1 MLVYAGCLEERK
13 GVEVELNSECK
24 QTNSEVTANGHR
36 LSSVPP
42 LGLGGFWGAWPL
54 NRDPRVADPPGGVEQ
69 AAIGQS
75 AMASD
80 GLTQE
85 WGPDVSVCWP
95 WASRSA
101 VQKIVD
107 IFLDSR
113 EKIVQLDHHLD
124 PSTHWLPFFP
134 PGPAVSFGVSHRIPL
149 LIHPIGPFFLP
160 GDHQAFPSSV
170 RTIARLAAALFVRT
184 NPPPLGITTSF
195 TYALLSNPLRNHGD
209 RDPRSRLSCSG
220 YVHPPPGSV
229 IVLPP
234 LPLHALTD
242 IGPCQQTSQ

>member
-42 LGLGGFWGAWPL
+42 LGLGGFGGAWPL

-149 LIHPIGPFFLP
+149 LIHPIGPFFFRGIIRPFLLLFAPLP
-160 GDHQAFPSSV
+160 DLQQRSSSERTLPPPPRDNNVIYIRPPFEPSSQPW
-170 RTIARLAAALFVRT
+170 RPR
-184 NPPPLGITTSF
+184 PP
-195 TYALLSNPLRNHGD
+195 
-209 RDPRSRLSCSG
+209 
-220 YVHPPPGSV
+220 
-229 IVLPP
+229 
-234 LPLHALTD
+234 
-242 IGPCQQTSQ
+242 